1 MSDPQGLAWWSF
13 STAGRISFG
22 AGTSRF
28 LPDVASQYGQR
39 VLICTDR
46 NLVASGAVAPIAAR
60 LGEQPGLEVLVF
72 DGGQAEIGFKAVEDC
87 VRQVR
92 DFGPSLIVGIGGGSN
107 LDLAKVVAARL
118 IADTPVSSWQASGA
132 PRAALPVVAIPTT
145 SGSGSEVTPVAVLTD
160 EERQLKVGLASPAFL
175 PRAVLVDPQL
185 VLTCPQTVTAHSG
198 LDALS
203 HAVEAFMAIDFR
215 DKPVQRYDDEAFCGK
230 NPVSDALA
238 LRATSLIS
246 DHLVRAY
253 EDGSDLRAREAMA
266 LGSLLAGMAF
276 ASAGTG
282 IVHALQY
289 PIGALT
295 KTAHGHGNATLLP
308 SAVRSN
314 LGVRQAEAA
323 QLAVAMGS
331 SASSPALAAQ
341 SLPSMIGRLA
351 LAVGITPNL
360 TSIGISSSQLS
371 GIANAASGIT
381 RLTLNNPRLV
391 GEDGLLAVLEDAL
404 DFLPEP
410 A

>member
-1 MSDPQGLAWWSF
+1 
-13 STAGRISFG
+13 
-22 AGTSRF
+22 
-28 LPDVASQYGQR
+28 
-39 VLICTDR
+39 
-46 NLVASGAVAPIAAR
+46 
-60 LGEQPGLEVLVF
+60 
-72 DGGQAEIGFKAVEDC
+72 
-87 VRQVR
+87 
-92 DFGPSLIVGIGGGSN
+92 
-107 LDLAKVVAARL
+107 
-118 IADTPVSSWQASGA
+118 
-132 PRAALPVVAIPTT
+132 
-145 SGSGSEVTPVAVLTD
+145 
-160 EERQLKVGLASPAFL
+160 
-175 PRAVLVDPQL
+175 
-185 VLTCPQTVTAHSG
+185 
-198 LDALS
+198 
-203 HAVEAFMAIDFR
+203 MAIDFR